1 MSHSVAGHYGSE
13 GLLARI
19 DAGLRAVGKDPE
31 RITADDLAA
40 VDQFHVEG
48 KKSTLE
54 LAELAKLQRGDNV
67 LDIGGGLGGPARTLA
82 QYFGCSVTVVDLT
95 EEFCRTGEA
104 LTARV
109 GLSDQVRF
117 VTGNAMDSHFG
128 PASFDVVW
136 TQHTSMNIAD
146 KPAFYRHVFQLLKPN
161 GKLAFHDIMAGP
173 QDTLKYPVPWASSAN
188 MSHLESPSR
197 MREHI
202 LAAGF
207 RELEWHDRSE
217 RTAHWIRGRIEASA
231 KQSNPLGLQLI
242 LGDSF
247 KLAFRN
253 MLANLEED
261 KLRYIQGV
269 FVKE

>member
-19 DAGLRAVGKDPE
+19 DAGLRAAGKDPE
-31 RITADDLAA
+31 QITADDLAA

-54 LAELAKLQRGDNV
+54 LAELAKLHRGDNV

-82 QYFGCSVTVVDLT
+82 QQFGCNVTVVDLT

-104 LTARV
+104 LTKRV

-117 VTGNAMDSHFG
+117 LTGNAMDSHFA

-136 TQHTSMNIAD
+136 TQHTSMNIPD
-146 KPAFYRHVFQLLKPN
+146 KAAFYKHISDLLKPN
-161 GKLAFHDIMAGP
+161 GKLAFHDVMAGP
-173 QDTLKYPVPWASSAN
+173 QNTLKYPVPWASSAEI
-188 MSHLESPSR
+188 SHLEAPSR
-197 MREHI
+197 IREHI
-202 LAAGF
+202 VAAGF
-207 RELEWHDRSE
+207 QELEWHDRSE
-217 RTAHWIRGRIEASA
+217 RTSRWIRERIEASA
-231 KQSNPLGLQLI
+231 KQANPLGLQLI

-247 KLAFRN
+247 KPAFHN

-269 FVKE
+269 FVKA

>member
-1 MSHSVAGHYGSE
+1 MSQSVIRHYSSE
-13 GLLARI
+13 QLLARI
-19 DAGLRAVGKDPE
+19 DEALRSLHKDPE
-31 RITADDLAA
+31 QITTDDLAA

-54 LAELAKLQRGDNV
+54 LADLAKLQRGDNV

-82 QYFGCSVTVVDLT
+82 QQFGCNVTVVDLT
-95 EEFCRTGEA
+95 EEFCRTGEV
-104 LTARV
+104 LTNRV
-109 GLSDQVRF
+109 GLSDRVRF
-117 VTGNAMDSHFG
+117 ITGNAMDSHFA
-128 PASFDVVW
+128 PATFDVVW

-146 KPAFYRHVFQLLKPN
+146 KGAFYKHISDLLKPN

-173 QDTLKYPVPWASSAN
+173 QNTLKYPVPWASSAE
-188 MSHLESPSR
+188 MSHLEPPSR

-207 RELEWHDRSE
+207 RQLEWHDRTE
-217 RTAHWIRGRIEASA
+217 RTSHWLRERIAWSA
-231 KQSNPLGLQLI
+231 KQANPLGLQLI
-242 LGDSF
+242 LGNSF
-247 KLAFRN
+247 KLAFQN

-269 FVKE
+269 FVKA